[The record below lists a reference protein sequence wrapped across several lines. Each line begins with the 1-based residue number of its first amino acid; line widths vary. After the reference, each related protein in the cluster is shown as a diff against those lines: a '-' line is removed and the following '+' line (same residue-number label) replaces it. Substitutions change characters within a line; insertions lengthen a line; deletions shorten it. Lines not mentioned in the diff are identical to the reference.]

1 MPAHVA
7 PMLATLA
14 GELPRALGDYTFEWK
29 WDGVRALT
37 YWDGKRLRL
46 DSRNLLDITTSYP
59 ELHSLGRALE
69 ARSVILD
76 GEIVAL
82 DEDGKPSFKR
92 LQRRMHVR
100 DAKRAADLA
109 RTDPVWYVVFDVLHL
124 NGRSLLDEPYT
135 NRREIL
141 ERLTVAG
148 PNWQITS
155 SHVGE
160 GKAMLATARREGLEG
175 IVAKRLDSKYTP
187 GRRSPAWLKIKT
199 VLRQEFVIGGWVPER
214 TGLAGRVGA
223 LLIGYHDVT
232 GSIRYAGKVGT
243 GLSGSDHVAILRRLA
258 GLERRDSPF
267 APGEDVPRGAKF
279 VTPSV
284 VTEIEYRRWPAGGLV
299 QQAAFKGLREDKPA
313 RLVVREV

>member
-1 MPAHVA
+1 
-7 PMLATLA
+7 
-14 GELPRALGDYTFEWK
+14 
-29 WDGVRALT
+29 
-37 YWDGKRLRL
+37 
-46 DSRNLLDITTSYP
+46 
-59 ELHSLGRALE
+59 
-69 ARSVILD
+69 
-76 GEIVAL
+76 
-82 DEDGKPSFKR
+82 
-92 LQRRMHVR
+92 MHVR
-100 DAKRAADLA
+100 DAKRAAQLA

-155 SHVGE
+155 AHVGE
-160 GKAMLATARREGLEG
+160 GKAMLETARREVLEG
-175 IVAKRLDSKYTP
+175 LVAKRLDSKYEP

-223 LLIGYHDVT
+223 LLIGYHDTT
-232 GSIRYAGKVGT
+232 GALRYAGKVGT
-243 GLSGSDHVAILRRLA
+243 GLSGPDHATILHRLA

-267 APGEDVPRGAKF
+267 ADREDVPRGAKF

-284 VTEIEYRRWPAGGLV
+284 VAEIEYRRWPAGGMV

-313 RLVVREV
+313 RRVVREI

>member
-1 MPAHVA
+1 
-7 PMLATLA
+7 MLATLA
-14 GELPRALGDYTFEWK
+14 GELPKRLGDYTFEWK

-59 ELHSLGRALE
+59 ELHALGRAIE

-82 DEDGKPSFKR
+82 DENGKPSFKR

-100 DAKRAADLA
+100 DAKRAAQLA

-155 SHVGE
+155 AHVGE
-160 GKAMLATARREGLEG
+160 GKAMLETARREVLEG
-175 IVAKRLDSKYTP
+175 LVAKRLDSKYEP

-223 LLIGYHDVT
+223 LLIGYHDTT
-232 GSIRYAGKVGT
+232 GALRYAGKVGT
-243 GLSGSDHVAILRRLA
+243 GLSGPDHATILHRLA

-267 APGEDVPRGAKF
+267 ADREDVPRGAKF
-279 VTPSV
+279 VVPSV
-284 VTEIEYRRWPAGGLV
+284 VAEIEYRRWPAGGMV

-313 RLVVREV
+313 RRVVREI